1 VSGSLRLG
9 RRRIPI
15 EEGDTV
21 AAALYRAGVLTLS
34 RSVKHHRRR
43 GLACGTGDCPSCLL
57 TIDGVPGV
65 RSCVTPAR
73 DGMRVRR
80 EGGWPTTEH
89 DLLAVLDRFHVLLP
103 VGFYHKTFVRPRWAW
118 PLAERLIRRATG
130 LGRLPSGTPAPGRS
144 RNLRCDVLVVG
155 AGPAGRTA
163 AGEAA
168 AVGAHVV
175 LCDEGEVPEP
185 PDGVEV
191 LERHA
196 ALGVY
201 AGPLVP
207 LATEGEL
214 VRVHPRR
221 VVVATGAVG
230 AHAAFR
236 GNDLPGVLHGR
247 AAAALAARGVR
258 VGERAVVVAGDDEGL
273 EHLAALHAAGVRIV
287 AAVVPDALA
296 DRVPESVR
304 TLPGATIVRADGR
317 KRVRT
322 AVVRDAGGVVRG
334 FGCDALVLS
343 LGRVARDDLAR
354 TSAAGEPVELTGDVA
369 RTASPTAETGEGYVC
384 LCEDVT
390 AHDLQRAWNEGFRS
404 TELLKRYT
412 TVTMGPCH
420 GALCGRHLAG
430 FAAARGAAANAAART
445 TARPP
450 VRPAPLEILAA
461 GVDELVE
468 RRTALHDLH
477 LAAGARMGR
486 SGAWTRPHD
495 YGEPEAEYRAVREAV
510 SIMDVGTL
518 GKLLVSGPDAT
529 ELIDA
534 TFPTRTDDL
543 GPGRA
548 RYLLS
553 LDEAGYVV
561 DDGLLCGLGD
571 EGWYLTTTSGGAD
584 RFEARLRDR
593 ADRLSLRA
601 HVVDLTSE
609 RGAIVVAG
617 PRARDLLGRL
627 TDDPV
632 GREAFPHLGVR
643 ELTVAGVACGAIRT
657 GFVGEVAFELHHP
670 WRRGPDLWRA
680 LVEAGE
686 DLELR
691 PHGLDAL
698 EVLRLE
704 KGHLYVGQDTL
715 PDDTPAKLGLSWS
728 VDLRKDRF
736 VGRRALDR
744 LAVHAP
750 SRKLVG
756 LRFDRGGAELRG
768 TPLSDGAR
776 IAGRVTSAA
785 WSPTLEATIGL
796 GWILAGPDGTFPE
809 ELRAGRVTARV
820 SPTPFYD
827 PDGDRLDG

>member
-15 EEGDTV
+15 EDGDSV
-21 AAALYRAGVLTLS
+21 ATALYRAGVLTLS

-57 TIDGVPGV
+57 SVDGVPGV

-73 DGMRVRR
+73 EGMRVRR

-89 DLLAVLDRFHVLLP
+89 DLLALLDRLHVLLP
-103 VGFYHKTFVRPRWAW
+103 VGFYHKAFVRPRWAW

-130 LGRLPSGTPAPGRS
+130 LGRLPSGPPALGRA
-144 RNLRCDVLVVG
+144 RTLRCDVLVVG
-155 AGPAGRTA
+155 GGPAGRTA

-168 AVGAHVV
+168 AAGEHAV
-175 LCDEGEVPEP
+175 LCDEGEVAER

-207 LATEGEL
+207 LAGADEL
-214 VRVHPRR
+214 VRVLPRR
-221 VVVATGAVG
+221 VVLATGAVG
-230 AHAAFR
+230 AHTVFR

-247 AAAALAARGVR
+247 AASALAARGVR
-258 VGERAVVVAGDDEGL
+258 AGERVVVVASDDEGL
-273 EHLAALHAAGVRIV
+273 EHLRAVHASGARIV
-287 AAVVPDALA
+287 AAAVPAALA
-296 DRVPESVR
+296 DRVPEGVR
-304 TLPGATIVRADGR
+304 ALPDAAIVRADGR
-317 KRVRT
+317 MRVRT
-322 AVVRDAGGVVRG
+322 AVVLDADGVTRG
-334 FGCDALVLS
+334 YPCDALVVS
-343 LGRVARDDLAR
+343 LGRVARDDVAR
-354 TSAAGEPVELTGDVA
+354 TAAEGEPVEVVGDA
-369 RTASPTAETGEGYVC
+369 ASAASPATGTDQGYVC

-390 AHDLQRAWNEGFRS
+390 AADLRRAWAEGFRS

-412 TVTMGPCH
+412 TVTMGPCR
-420 GALCGRHLAG
+420 GAMCGRHLAA
-430 FAAARGAAANAAART
+430 FAAARGAAANAAGRT

-450 VRPAPLEILAA
+450 ARPAPLEVLAA

-468 RRTALHDLH
+468 RRTALHDAH
-477 LAAGARMGR
+477 VAAGARLGR
-486 SGAWTRPHD
+486 SGRWARP
-495 YGEPEAEYRAVREAV
+495 YGYGDAVAEHRAVREAV
-510 SIMDVGTL
+510 SIMDAGTL
-518 GKLLVSGPDAT
+518 GKFLVAGPDAT
-529 ELIDA
+529 ALVDA

-543 GPGRA
+543 ETGKA
-548 RYLLS
+548 RYLLA
-553 LDEAGYVV
+553 LDEAGYVF
-561 DDGLLCGLGD
+561 DDGLLCCLGD

-584 RFEARLRDR
+584 RLEAWLRDR

-601 HVVDLTSE
+601 HVVDLTAE
-609 RGAIVVAG
+609 RGAVVVAG
-617 PRARDLLGRL
+617 PLARELLGRL
-627 TDDPV
+627 TDDPI
-632 GREAFPHLGVR
+632 GRGAFPHLGVR
-643 ELTVAGVACGAIRT
+643 ELTVAGVPCGAIRT
-657 GFVGEVAFELHHP
+657 GFVGELAFELHHP

-686 DLELR
+686 DLGLR

-698 EVLRLE
+698 EILRLE

-715 PDDTPAKLGLSWS
+715 PDDTPAKLGLSWA
-728 VDLRKDRF
+728 VDLRKERF

-744 LAVHAP
+744 LASIPP

-768 TPLSDGAR
+768 TPLTDDGR

-785 WSPTLEATIGL
+785 RSPVLDATIGL
-796 GWILAGPDGTFPE
+796 GWVLARDDRSFPE
-809 ELRAGRVTARV
+809 ELRAGRVGARV

-827 PDGDRLDG
+827 PEGERLDG